1 MFTAGADRPLP
12 FDRGVVHLMRLPE
25 LRSEDGF
32 TLIELMMT
40 VVILGV
46 LLAMSMTTFA
56 GVKSRAQD
64 SAAKAAAATALE
76 SGRIVFTDKGNY
88 TNVFPADLEA
98 AEPSLDFV
106 DEVTN
111 SSGPNSASTWVVDR
125 ATTGYIFVAAVYS
138 ESGRCYYV
146 RDWITQGIGFGVLTD
161 VAAGDCTS
169 DQAPSVVFGSRWPS
183 V

>member
-1 MFTAGADRPLP
+1 
-12 FDRGVVHLMRLPE
+12 MRLPE
-25 LRSEDGF
+25 LHSEDGF
-32 TLIELMMT
+32 TLVELMTT

-46 LLAMSMTTFA
+46 LMVMSMSTFA

-76 SGRIVFTDKGNY
+76 TGRIVFTDRGNY
-88 TNVFPADLEA
+88 MNVFPADLRG
-98 AEPSLDFV
+98 AEPSLAFV

-111 SSGPNSASTWVVDR
+111 SAGPNSASTWVVDR

-138 ESGRCYYV
+138 ESGRCYFV
-146 RDWITQGIGFGVLTD
+146 RDWITQGIGFGVLPD
-161 VAAGDCTS
+161 VTASDCTS
-169 DQAPSVVFGSRWPS
+169 DRATTVVFGSRWPS